1 MSEATE
7 RCDRAMRQAVVDT
20 LENRVFM
27 EVSPIPPESAAMAP
41 EGAMSVGLLIH
52 DPLQGELR
60 LRMPRKLVALITA
73 GVYSLEPEELTD
85 QMLTDNFAELI
96 NIIAGRFMCELLI
109 DGRPFRLGPPEP
121 EPEELDPNSPR
132 RFWTYVIDDLAFS
145 ITAIGQTL
153 WTE

>member
-1 MSEATE
+1 MSEATD

-20 LENRVFM
+20 LENMVFM
-27 EVSPIPPESAAMAP
+27 EVSPIPRESAAAP
-41 EGAMSVGLLIH
+41 PEDLMSVGLLIH

-85 QMLTDNFAELI
+85 QMLADNFAELI
-96 NIIAGRFMCELLI
+96 NIIAGRFMCELLT
-109 DGRPFRLGPPEP
+109 DGRPFRLGLPEP
-121 EPEELDPNSPR
+121 EPEELDPSSSH
-132 RFWTYVIDDLAFS
+132 RFWSYAIDDLAFS
-145 ITAIGQTL
+145 ITAMGQAL

>member
-20 LENRVFM
+20 LENMVFM

-109 DGRPFRLGPPEP
+109 DGRPFRLGLPEP

>member
-1 MSEATE
+1 MSEATD

-20 LENRVFM
+20 LENMVFM
-27 EVSPIPPESAAMAP
+27 EVSPIPPESAATSP
-41 EGAMSVGLLIH
+41 QDLMSVGLLIH

-85 QMLTDNFAELI
+85 QMLCDNFAELI

-109 DGRPFRLGPPEP
+109 DGRPFRLGLPEP
-121 EPEELDPNSPR
+121 EPEEIDPNAPLR
-132 RFWTYVIDDLAFS
+132 TWAYTINDLSFS
-145 ITAIGQTL
+145 LTATGPAL